1 MLRPRVHRQS
11 QHIARQLE
19 KKGLTARTV
28 KLKLRWADFTTLTRQ
43 ITVDQPT
50 DDFDNVYENCVLLF
64 ESVWKSGKPVRLLGV
79 GVSGLGAPARQLTL
93 WEAGQETEI
102 PEKERRLMEAI
113 QELRVR
119 FGDQVI
125 RQGDKEG

>member
-1 MLRPRVHRQS
+1 MRKTLFSLSESV
-11 QHIARQLE
+11 ARRLKRE
-19 KKGLTARTV
+19 HLAGTTI